1 MPPVPPVPAVPP
13 VPPVA
18 PVPPA
23 AASGLFPP
31 LPAEYSSDPVA
42 EHAAIAAT
50 TKPKPNAFT
59 GMPRMLL
66 LLEVG

>member
-1 MPPVPPVPAVPP
+1 
-13 VPPVA
+13 
-18 PVPPA
+18 
-23 AASGLFPP
+23 LFPP